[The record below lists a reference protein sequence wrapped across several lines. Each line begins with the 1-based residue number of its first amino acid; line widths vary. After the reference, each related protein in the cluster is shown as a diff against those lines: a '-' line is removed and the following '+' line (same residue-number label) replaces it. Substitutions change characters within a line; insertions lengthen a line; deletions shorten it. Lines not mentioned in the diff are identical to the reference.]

1 MTRMRVAAN
10 GRDFLV
16 HARIGMLRA
25 LNPQAFCSEVGPG
38 SREENASK
46 QKTRASVPIQS
57 ERKRLQAIST
67 R

>member
-38 SREENASK
+38 SREENA
-46 QKTRASVPIQS
+46 
-57 ERKRLQAIST
+57 
-67 R
+67 